1 MKSWSKIALIP
12 AYNPEYCLVDL
23 VQTLKKK
30 GFWILV
36 VDDGS
41 SEEHKIIFRDINDVG
56 NVLILTHIKNEG
68 KGSALKT
75 GLSYIQTNISDYCI
89 VVTVDADGQHSPS
102 DVEKICKEAQRY
114 PGYLILGSRKIQ
126 KETPFKSKFGNR
138 ITRIVYGL
146 ITGVH
151 LYDTQTGLRAFD
163 NTILSDLLEIPG
175 ERYEYE
181 MNVLLECSR
190 KQIFMKILKFSAS
203 SFLSFLLD
211 YGMYSAFLWVM
222 RGTAKGF
229 SVLCSNVAARIIS
242 GCFNYHINRKLV
254 FQKETNTTAMAAEY
268 VFLAAGILAG
278 NTLIL
283 ELFVGA
289 GMNRYVAKPCTEL
302 LFFMISWFV
311 QRTFIFKQKKT
322 RILKC

>member
-102 DVEKICKEAQRY
+102 DVEKICWEAEKYKKKHR
-114 PGYLILGSRKIQ
+114 LKVNLEIGSPVLSMGLLQGFIFMIHRQ
-126 KETPFKSKFGNR
+126 G
-138 ITRIVYGL
+138 YGL
-146 ITGVH
+146 LITQFFRI
-151 LYDTQTGLRAFD
+151 Y
-163 NTILSDLLEIPG
+163 
-175 ERYEYE
+175 
-181 MNVLLECSR
+181 
-190 KQIFMKILKFSAS
+190 LKFREN
-203 SFLSFLLD
+203 D
-211 YGMYSAFLWVM
+211 
-222 RGTAKGF
+222 
-229 SVLCSNVAARIIS
+229 
-242 GCFNYHINRKLV
+242 
-254 FQKETNTTAMAAEY
+254 
-268 VFLAAGILAG
+268 
-278 NTLIL
+278 
-283 ELFVGA
+283 
-289 GMNRYVAKPCTEL
+289 MNMK
-302 LFFMISWFV
+302 
-311 QRTFIFKQKKT
+311 
-322 RILKC
+322 

>member
-190 KQIFMKILKFSAS
+190 KQIFMKEIPIETIYRNENVGSHFHPWKDSCMIYKEILKFSAS

-211 YGMYSAFLWVM
+211 YGMYSANQ
-222 RGTAKGF
+222 
-229 SVLCSNVAARIIS
+229 LCCD
-242 GCFNYHINRKLV
+242 G
-254 FQKETNTTAMAAEY
+254 
-268 VFLAAGILAG
+268 
-278 NTLIL
+278 
-283 ELFVGA
+283 
-289 GMNRYVAKPCTEL
+289 
-302 LFFMISWFV
+302 
-311 QRTFIFKQKKT
+311 
-322 RILKC
+322 